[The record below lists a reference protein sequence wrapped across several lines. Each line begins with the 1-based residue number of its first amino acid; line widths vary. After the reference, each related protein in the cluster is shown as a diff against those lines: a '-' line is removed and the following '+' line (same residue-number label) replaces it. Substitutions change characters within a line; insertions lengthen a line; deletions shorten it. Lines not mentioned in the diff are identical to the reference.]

1 MEIICVSITL
11 TYWYFTNILFVQHLQ
26 NQQACDQSCVTSTN
40 GTLAWQFKNDPRM
53 SALVMA

>member
-1 MEIICVSITL
+1 LVFYQHT
-11 TYWYFTNILFVQHLQ
+11 FVQHLQ